1 MCEWSCR
8 DVASYVCMKIEWRKE
23 EVELRLDSQSLIA
36 QLVRALH

>member
-1 MCEWSCR
+1 MLRLYE
-8 DVASYVCMKIEWRKE
+8 IEWRKE